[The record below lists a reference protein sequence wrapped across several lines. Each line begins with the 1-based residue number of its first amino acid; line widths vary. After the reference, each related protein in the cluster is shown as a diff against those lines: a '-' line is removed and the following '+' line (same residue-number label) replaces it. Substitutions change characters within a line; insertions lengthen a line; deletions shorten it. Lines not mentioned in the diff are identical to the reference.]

1 MDAPPPPLARVI
13 LAHGLLVGVAA
24 DLLIRDGDPGI
35 AFPLWFG
42 IIVIAITSMT
52 WRDRRELPREA
63 VAWLMTALL
72 FSAGLAWRDSDMLQA
87 LDVFATIGSLAMAG
101 ISLGNGRA
109 ALLAERFRDT
119 VWAATALAK
128 HVALGFAP
136 LAVRELFATDT
147 RGRMA
152 SRARSAGRSILIG
165 GSVLLV
171 FGSLLRGADPIFASL
186 LELPHVDM
194 ALIASH
200 LFIIGF
206 YSWLVSGWARG
217 AFGTALQAKRAPDS
231 LPFGLS
237 LLDITTALGTLN
249 ALFAAFVVA
258 QLGWFFGGES
268 FLHARTGLTAA
279 QYARQGFFEM
289 VWVVLLVVPLL
300 VATRAAL
307 QPGQALQRR
316 HTLLSLPIIALLGAI
331 IFSAVTRMQLYV
343 HYFGLTVD
351 RFYPL
356 VFMGWLGLVL
366 VWLAL
371 TVLRGQGRTF
381 VAGVAVSGLAVLAA
395 LNAIAPDAIV
405 AQFNIDRAATT
416 QRLPDGVLDLKHMS
430 ELSADAA
437 PLATRATLRAA
448 PSSTDGTPIRAAEDE
463 QQCEAARTL
472 LRRWGPSS
480 EAVERQNREAAWRS
494 WNAGEVNAIRYV
506 TAHSA
511 ELRTAQHAA
520 CANVRKP
527 EHSK

>member
-1 MDAPPPPLARVI
+1 
-13 LAHGLLVGVAA
+13 
-24 DLLIRDGDPGI
+24 
-35 AFPLWFG
+35 
-42 IIVIAITSMT
+42 
-52 WRDRRELPREA
+52 
-63 VAWLMTALL
+63 
-72 FSAGLAWRDSDMLQA
+72 AWRYSDMLHA

-119 VWAATALAK
+119 VWAAATLAK
-128 HVALGFAP
+128 NVLLGFAP
-136 LAVRELFATDT
+136 IAIRELLATDV

-152 SRARSAGRSILIG
+152 SRARPAVRSIFIA
-165 GSVLLV
+165 GSLLLV

-186 LELPHVDM
+186 VELPHVDM

-200 LFIIGF
+200 LFVVGF
-206 YSWLVSGWARG
+206 YSWLVSGWAHG
-217 AFGTALQAKRAPDS
+217 AFGPELQARRAPDS
-231 LPFGLS
+231 VPFGLS

-249 ALFAAFVVA
+249 VLFAAFVVA

-289 VWVVLLVVPLL
+289 VWVVMLVVPLL

-381 VAGVAVSGLAVLAA
+381 IAGVAVSGLTVLAA
-395 LNAIAPDAIV
+395 LNAIAPDAVV
-405 AQFNIDRAATT
+405 AQFNIDRAATAH
-416 QRLPDGVLDLKHMS
+416 RLPDGVLDLRHMS
-430 ELSADAA
+430 ELGADAA
-437 PLATRATLRAA
+437 QVATRATLHAA
-448 PSSTDGTPIRAAEDE
+448 PLFADGTPLRVAEDE
-463 QQCEAARTL
+463 QQCDAAKTL
-472 LRRWGPSS
+472 LRRWGPTS
-480 EAVERQNREAAWRS
+480 EAVERQDRDAAWRF
-494 WNAGEVNAIRYV
+494 WNAGEANAIRYV

-511 ELRTAQHAA
+511 ELRTVQHAA
-520 CANVRKP
+520 CANVPKP